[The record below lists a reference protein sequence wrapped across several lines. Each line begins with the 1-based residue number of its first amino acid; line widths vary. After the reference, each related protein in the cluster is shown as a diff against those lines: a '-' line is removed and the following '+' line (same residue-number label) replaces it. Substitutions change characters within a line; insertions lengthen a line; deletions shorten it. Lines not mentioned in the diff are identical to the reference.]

1 MSGHYDDTD
10 TDSEDSVSSDGELE
24 VVVVVVA
31 ANCRAAGDT
40 ASRRTAKP
48 EILPLI
54 GGPQLSA
61 TGGVPADPYSID
73 DGDDSNDSNDDGND
87 SVRSALSLKSRLR
100 LRQNGGAAAA
110 YDDDGSDG
118 VAFVAAIPDGAAA
131 GGARVR
137 EFAATMKATSSFS
150 SSWRRDRPDRRD
162 DKQEVLVLSSDS
174 DNGGDSDDDDKEGIS
189 NQRILNGVSKRGGAA
204 AVAGATNSRVLGRG
218 EAGESDS
225 SSSDDDDRSRSD
237 QGASFIPRGSSRKA
251 RNFDDDDEDD
261 DEDNSSTSSSDS
273 SERGIIGT
281 DQHGPKLTK
290 STVDHPSR
298 HGDLLPPLPPAALAS
313 RKRRLP
319 ETDAPGQGGKAST
332 IGDYQAKKLQMQRDL
347 EMMRLRRL
355 GIGCEPDD
363 SETASTSTK
372 ASSKRRAGGSA
383 ATAAAKAKED
393 REQAQREKDQ
403 RRKIAEEFRVKE
415 KERKERERLA
425 KKAAK
430 DAERACKEQNT
441 MLARQAAGR
450 NAKREIAV
458 LMDPGLYHHGTNLY
472 CQELRG
478 LDYHVV
484 RFESL
489 LGCHAI
495 QWIRKDA
502 TEGGAEGAVRQLHG
516 GNRDGYTHL
525 PTLCVVF
532 DDPNDFVRLLE
543 RRRSDS
549 DDDDEIE
556 DDFPALEKWLR
567 GVEAG
572 WRQSWNC
579 RAPARPRMVLLL
591 HRVPQQLV
599 VLRRDFQARRNGV
612 TRLPPSS
619 EELNDALAWLTVQ
632 FRVECVHCSEHKYVN
647 WEIAKITR
655 LLSEEPYQKVYADFD
670 CIAKLPRNCPADAA
684 PYDHARS
691 TWMNQVQQLDGIS
704 FDKARIFVRR
714 YPTARSLWLVYKSRQ
729 MSEDEKQLLVADLFG
744 EHRREVKASM
754 QLYRL
759 FTTTDPNEIL

>member
-1 MSGHYDDTD
+1 MSGSYDDTD
-10 TDSEDSVSSDGELE
+10 SDGDVSSDGELE
-24 VVVVVVA
+24 VVVVV
-31 ANCRAAGDT
+31 ANGRAA
-40 ASRRTAKP
+40 APAPSRQRRTVKP
-48 EILPLI
+48 EIR
-54 GGPQLSA
+54 PQLSA

-73 DGDDSNDSNDDGND
+73 DGDDDDDDDDDNNDDV
-87 SVRSALSLKSRLR
+87 SVRSGLSLKSRLR
-100 LRQNGGAAAA
+100 LRQNGGAAPA
-110 YDDDGSDG
+110 YDDDEEDDDCG
-118 VAFVAAIPDGAAA
+118 VAFVADISDGAAA

-137 EFAATMKATSSFS
+137 ESAAAMKATSSLS
-150 SSWRRDRPDRRD
+150 SSWRRARPNRRD

-174 DNGGDSDDDDKEGIS
+174 DSGGDSDDDDKEGIS
-189 NQRILNGVSKRGGAA
+189 NQRILNGVSKMGRAA

-225 SSSDDDDRSRSD
+225 SSSDDNDDRSRSH
-237 QGASFIPRGSSRKA
+237 QGASSIPRGSSRNA
-251 RNFDDDDEDD
+251 RDFDDDDDD
-261 DEDNSSTSSSDS
+261 DNSSTSSSDS
-273 SERGIIGT
+273 SERGNIGT
-281 DQHGPKLTK
+281 DQHGPKFSK
-290 STVDHPSR
+290 STIDHPSR
-298 HGDLLPPLPPAALAS
+298 HGDLLPPLPPATLAS
-313 RKRRLP
+313 RKRCLP
-319 ETDAPGQGGKAST
+319 ETAATGEGGKAST

-347 EMMRLRRL
+347 EQKRLRRL
-355 GIGCEPDD
+355 GISCDADD

-383 ATAAAKAKED
+383 AAAAAAKED

-430 DAERACKEQNT
+430 DAERAGKEQNIV
-441 MLARQAAGR
+441 LARQAAGR
-450 NAKREIAV
+450 NAKQEIAV
-458 LMDPGLYHHGTNLY
+458 LMDPGLFHHGTNLY

-502 TEGGAEGAVRQLHG
+502 TEGGAEDAVRELHG

-525 PTLCVVF
+525 HTLCVVF

-543 RRRSDS
+543 SRRSDS
-549 DDDDEIE
+549 DDDDDIE
-556 DDFPALEKWLR
+556 DDFPALEKWLK

-612 TRLPPSS
+612 ERLPPSS

-647 WEIAKITR
+647 YEIAKITR

-670 CIAKLPRNCPADAA
+670 CIAKLPRNCPSDAA

-704 FDKARIFVRR
+704 FDKARIFVRH
-714 YPTARSLWLVYKSRQ
+714 YPTARSLWLVYKSRH
-729 MSEDEKQLLVADLFG
+729 MSDDEKQLLVADLFG

>member
-1 MSGHYDDTD
+1 MSGSYDDTD
-10 TDSEDSVSSDGELE
+10 SDGDVSSDGELE
-24 VVVVVVA
+24 VVVVV
-31 ANCRAAGDT
+31 ANSRAA
-40 ASRRTAKP
+40 APAPSRRTVKP
-48 EILPLI
+48 EIR
-54 GGPQLSA
+54 PQLSA
-61 TGGVPADPYSID
+61 TGGVPVDPYSID
-73 DGDDSNDSNDDGND
+73 DDDDNKDDD
-87 SVRSALSLKSRLR
+87 DDDDVSVRSGLSLKSRLR
-100 LRQNGGAAAA
+100 LRQNGGAAA
-110 YDDDGSDG
+110 YDDDDDDGSDG
-118 VAFVAAIPDGAAA
+118 GDAFVAAIPDGAAA
-131 GGARVR
+131 LGARVC
-137 EFAATMKATSSFS
+137 ESAAAMKATSSLS
-150 SSWRRDRPDRRD
+150 PSLRRARPNRRD

-174 DNGGDSDDDDKEGIS
+174 DSGRDSDDGDNEGIF

-204 AVAGATNSRVLGRG
+204 AVVRATNYQVLGGR

-225 SSSDDDDRSRSD
+225 SSSDDDGRSRSD
-237 QGASFIPRGSSRKA
+237 QGASSIPRGSSRKA
-251 RNFDDDDEDD
+251 RNFDDDDED
-261 DEDNSSTSSSDS
+261 NSSTSSRDS

-281 DQHGPKLTK
+281 DQHGPKFSK
-290 STVDHPSR
+290 STIDHPSR

-319 ETDAPGQGGKAST
+319 STAAPGEGGKAST

-347 EMMRLRRL
+347 EQKRRRRL
-355 GIGCEPDD
+355 GISCETDD
-363 SETASTSTK
+363 SEIASTSTK
-372 ASSKRRAGGSA
+372 ASSKRRAGVSA
-383 ATAAAKAKED
+383 AAAKAGAKED
-393 REQAQREKDQ
+393 REQAQRVKDE
-403 RRKIAEEFRVKE
+403 RRRIAEEFRVKD

-430 DAERACKEQNT
+430 DADRAGKEQNIV
-441 MLARQAAGR
+441 LARQAAGR
-450 NAKREIAV
+450 NARQEIAV
-458 LMDPGLYHHGTNLY
+458 LMDPGLFHHGTNLY

-502 TEGGAEGAVRQLHG
+502 TEGGAEDAVRQLHG

-525 PTLCVVF
+525 HTLCVVF
-532 DDPNDFVRLLE
+532 DDPNEFVRLLE

-556 DDFPALEKWLR
+556 DDFPALEKWLK

-579 RAPARPRMVLLL
+579 PAPARPRMVLLL

-599 VLRRDFQARRNGV
+599 SLRRDFQARRNGV

-647 WEIAKITR
+647 YEIAKITR

-670 CIAKLPRNCPADAA
+670 CIAKLPRNCPSDAA
-684 PYDHARS
+684 PYDHAKS

-704 FDKARIFVRR
+704 FDKARVFVRH
-714 YPTARSLWLVYKSRQ
+714 YPTARSLWLVYKSRH

-744 EHRREVKASM
+744 DHRREVKASM